1 MVVIIIILQ
10 CLVIWFWYI
19 ENKNDNELNELSKS
33 TERAYEGSYYANKSY
48 SNLLESQSFF
58 QDYLK
63 TKNKK
68 YLEKYYESLNALNSH
83 LDSLD
88 LVLQK
93 DSTSI
98 DKVNH
103 IKQNLDS
110 VLSSKSFMLNKKDDT
125 YFDKFDYEGVLNS
138 VNVDSIVTKDSVAKK
153 GFFSRLGDA
162 IFNKKNIQ
170 KEKLEIIISYKYR
183 NKLKTG
189 EIKDEIESLLKASDE
204 FYNEKMKNLENS
216 FYISDKN
223 NLKLYKFNATLFD
236 SAIQLLDSYNASI
249 NSLNNKNKDKF
260 GVLNKNYVKQK
271 NYIIFI
277 LTLLMLLFSIV
288 LFRFTRFAFHLEN
301 KLINSQKQILNN
313 LEYKNKI
320 MGMISHEIRSPLSII
335 SIYSKMVSSKVDDK
349 EVKEV
354 FKSIEYTTSTLLLLS
369 GQILDYSKNENTKM
383 VLKKT
388 QFNLD
393 DVLTKIVNPLSPLA
407 LTKGN
412 QLKIKKNIPNNFVVL
427 SDATKISQLFYNLVG
442 NAIKFTENG
451 TITITIISNEISN
464 DKVSLFV
471 EVVDT
476 GAGILEDD
484 LKNIFVD
491 YYQGSNALSNVGV
504 GLGLNICKEIVEL
517 FEGTIDV
524 ESQYGK
530 GTKVKFNLLINL
542 IDS

>member
-1 MVVIIIILQ
+1 MIHQFNKRKFFHTSLVVIIIILQ

-369 GQILDYSKNENTKM
+369 GQILEYSKNENKKM
-383 VLKKT
+383 LLKKT

-412 QLKIKKNIPNNFVVL
+412 QLKIKKNIPTNFVVL

-451 TITITIISNEISN
+451 TITISIISNEISN

-476 GAGILEDD
+476 
-484 LKNIFVD
+484 
-491 YYQGSNALSNVGV
+491 
-504 GLGLNICKEIVEL
+504 
-517 FEGTIDV
+517 
-524 ESQYGK
+524 
-530 GTKVKFNLLINL
+530 
-542 IDS
+542 